1 MKYNYSQIPV
11 GYYDTLHNKRSGVQS
26 KWHWLKF
33 LKFHNSLL
41 PSDKHLDVGCGPGT
55 FIGNYSYGN
64 SFGVDI
70 ALPQIK
76 YAQEKYGFKGQFL
89 KITPNEPLPF
99 EDQTFDTISLIE
111 LVEHLNDKEN
121 YNLLTDIKRLLKKDG
136 RLLLSTPNY
145 GSAWPILEKIVNLIG
160 VVSYE
165 DQHINHFNK
174 YRLKELLQ
182 KVGFQKINVESYIL
196 TAPFFASINWKF
208 SDLIHKHEPK
218 WIIRKIGF
226 LLFAQAQK

>member
-11 GYYDTLHNKRSGVQS
+11 GYYDLLHNKSNGVQS
-26 KWHWLKF
+26 KWHCLKF
-33 LKFHNSLL
+33 LKFKNSLL
-41 PSDKHLDVGCGPGT
+41 PSEKHLDIGCGPGT
-55 FIGNYSYGN
+55 FIGNYTYGN

-76 YAQEKYGFKGQFL
+76 FAQENYGSKGQFL

-99 EDQTFDTISLIE
+99 EEQTFDTISLIE
-111 LVEHLNDKEN
+111 LIEHLNDKDVF
-121 YNLLTDIKRLLKKDG
+121 NLLIEIKRLLKKDG

-160 VVSYE
+160 GVSYE

-182 KVGFQKINVESYIL
+182 KVGFQKINVESYL
-196 TAPFFASINWKF
+196 FTAPFFASINWRF

-218 WIIRKIGF
+218 WITRKIGF